1 MRFTLVFVVLF
12 VARAALAET
21 VMLRGVAQG
30 TTYHI
35 KFVMPV
41 KKFDS
46 KQLQAELDRYLA
58 EIDREMSTYRTD
70 SEISAFN
77 RAPSN
82 EWFGVSKA
90 MVEVVNAAREVSEKS
105 FGAEDIT
112 VNPLVRLWHFGGGA
126 SGEARGASKGENAK
140 ARTFVPPSDEQIA
153 TARKVVSYKLVE
165 TRLDPP
171 ALRKRKEGVE
181 IDLSSIC
188 SGYTIDHLS
197 EIMIA
202 NGVTEYVV
210 ELGGECRAGGKREDG
225 SPWRIAVERPILA
238 EQRLETAVPLL
249 NAAMATAGG
258 NQHFWEFEGKRYSHI
273 IDPSTGR
280 PIEHALTAVTVAADT
295 CLEADGWDTPLVV
308 LGPERGMACAESN
321 GIAALFISH
330 ADGDATGKTEDKVRV
345 TSSWRKRFGDEVK

>member
-12 VARAALAET
+12 ATRAALAET

-30 TTYHI
+30 TTYHV
-35 KFVMPV
+35 KFVMPT
-41 KKFDS
+41 KKVDS

-70 SEISAFN
+70 SEISEFN
-77 RAPSN
+77 RARRMSGSACRRR
-82 EWFGVSKA
+82 WWKLLWLRGVS
-90 MVEVVNAAREVSEKS
+90 ENS

-112 VNPLVRLWHFGGGA
+112 VNPLVRLWHFGAQPGGA
-126 SGEARGASKGENAK
+126 GKPSAF
-140 ARTFVPPSDEQIA
+140 TPPSDEKIA
-153 TARKVVSYKLVE
+153 AARKLVSYKLIE

-197 EIMIA
+197 EIMMS
-202 NGVTEYVV
+202 NGVTDFVV

-238 EQRLETAVPLL
+238 EQRLETAVPLV
-249 NAAMATAGG
+249 NAAISTAGG

-273 IDPSTGR
+273 IDPSTGK

-321 GIAALFISH
+321 GISALFISH
-330 ADGDATGKTEDKVRV
+330 SDGDAAGKTADKVRV
-345 TSSWRKRFGDEVK
+345 TAAWRKRFGDEVK

>member
-12 VARAALAET
+12 VTRAVVAET
-21 VMLRGVAQG
+21 VALRGVAQG

-35 KFVMPV
+35 KFVMPT
-41 KKFDS
+41 KKVDS

-58 EIDREMSTYRTD
+58 EIDRQMSTYRTD

-77 RAPSN
+77 RAPAN
-82 EWFGVSKA
+82 EWFGVSSA
-90 MVEVVNAAREVSEKS
+90 MVEVVVAARDVSERS

-112 VNPLVRLWHFGGGA
+112 VNPLVRLWHFA
-126 SGEARGASKGENAK
+126 AK
-140 ARTFVPPSDEQIA
+140 AEGPSKPKSFVPPSDEEIA
-153 TARKVVSYKLVE
+153 AARKVVGYKLVE

-197 EIMIA
+197 EIMRA
-202 NGVTEYVV
+202 AGVTDFVV

-225 SPWRIAVERPILA
+225 TPWRIAVERPILA
-238 EQRLETAVPLL
+238 EQRLETAVPLV

-308 LGPERGMACAESN
+308 LGPERGMVCAESN

-330 ADGDATGKTEDKVRV
+330 ADGDAAGKTEDKVQV
-345 TSSWRKRFGDEVK
+345 TAAWRKRFGDDLK